1 MDTHL
6 LYQNL
11 AVIAAFLLIYSLIAG
26 RFESKLVNGPLLFL
40 LTGWLLGPGGLA
52 LLSLSIDSAGIKLL
66 AELTLVIVL
75 FNDAAN
81 TNWQILLA
89 NRQLPIRLLMIGL
102 PLTLIAGALF
112 GHWIFPDLPL
122 LEMAILSTIL
132 APTDAALGKAVVSN
146 PAVPAPVREGLNQE
160 SGLNDGICVPVLLL
174 LLALISPTEQHT
186 GTATLAITLMLEEI
200 GIGLLVAFV
209 LTSLTIRLLKI
220 AYLNGWQLPL
230 WRQLTMPGLALL
242 CFALAQTLGGSGFIA
257 AFVGGLFIG
266 HRLGEHKHAYMDSCE
281 GYGDLLSVVIWMVF
295 GATLMPML
303 PESAALAILALCR
316 CQPHPAAD
324 GAGLAQPYRYR
335 PQTRAQALYRLVRAA
350 GPCQHRLCG
359 DGAAK
364 RAGADRP
371 APHHRHRA
379 LHHHIER
386 AAARPHRQ
394 PLGRAFQASLSQA
407 APIKMP
413 PTGGIFFRGMGH

>member
-1 MDTHL
+1 MDAHL

-11 AVIAAFLLIYSLIAG
+11 AVIAAFLLLYSLIAG

-40 LTGWLLGPGGLA
+40 LTGWLLGPGGLE

-81 TNWQILLA
+81 TNWQVLLA
-89 NRQLPIRLLMIGL
+89 NRQLPIRLLLIGL
-102 PLTLIAGALF
+102 PLTLLCGALF
-112 GHWIFPDLPL
+112 GHWLFPDLPL

-146 PAVPAPVREGLNQE
+146 PAVPAPLREGLNQE

-174 LLALISPTEQHT
+174 LLALIAPTEEHT
-186 GTATLAITLMLEEI
+186 GTAALAITLMLEEI

-209 LTSLTIRLLKI
+209 LTALTVRLLKVS
-220 AYLNGWQLPL
+220 YLNGWQLPL

-266 HRLGEHKHAYMDSCE
+266 HRLGEHKHAYRDSCE

-295 GATLMPML
+295 GATLMPIL
-303 PESAALAILALCR
+303 PELLHWQYWLYAIASLTLLR
-316 CQPHPAAD
+316 MVPVWLSLIGTGLKPELKHFIGWFGPR
-324 GAGLAQPYRYR
+324 GLASIVFAVMVLQNEPSLIGQR
-335 PQTRAQALYRLVRAA
+335 PIIATV
-350 GPCQHRLCG
+350 LCTIILSVI
-359 DGAAK
+359 
-364 RAGADRP
+364 
-371 APHHRHRA
+371 
-379 LHHHIER
+379 LHGLTANPWVER
-386 AAARPHRQ
+386 FKPR
-394 PLGRAFQASLSQA
+394 
-407 APIKMP
+407 
-413 PTGGIFFRGMGH
+413 

>member
-1 MDTHL
+1 MDAHL

-40 LTGWLLGPGGLA
+40 LTGWLLGPGGLE

-81 TNWQILLA
+81 TNWQVLLA
-89 NRQLPIRLLMIGL
+89 NRQLPIRLLLIGL
-102 PLTLIAGALF
+102 PLTLLCGALF

-174 LLALISPTEQHT
+174 LLALIAPTEQHA

-209 LTSLTIRLLKI
+209 LTSLTIQLLKI
-220 AYLNGWQLPL
+220 SYLNGWQLPL

-242 CFALAQTLGGSGFIA
+242 CFTLAQTLGGSGFIA

-295 GATLMPML
+295 GATLMPIL
-303 PESAALAILALCR
+303 PELLHWQYWLYAIASLTLLR
-316 CQPHPAAD
+316 MVPVWLSLIGTGLKPELKLFI
-324 GAGLAQPYRYR
+324 GWFGPRGLASIVFAVMVLQNDPSLIGQR
-335 PQTRAQALYRLVRAA
+335 PIIATV
-350 GPCQHRLCG
+350 LCTIILSVI
-359 DGAAK
+359 
-364 RAGADRP
+364 
-371 APHHRHRA
+371 
-379 LHHHIER
+379 LHGLTANPWVER
-386 AAARPHRQ
+386 FKPR
-394 PLGRAFQASLSQA
+394 
-407 APIKMP
+407 
-413 PTGGIFFRGMGH
+413 

>member
-1 MDTHL
+1 MDAHL

-11 AVIAAFLLIYSLIAG
+11 AMIAAFLLVYSLIAG

-40 LTGWLLGPGGLA
+40 LTGWLLGPGGLE

-81 TNWQILLA
+81 TNWQVLLA
-89 NRQLPIRLLMIGL
+89 NRQLPIRLLLIGL
-102 PLTLIAGALF
+102 PLTLLCGALF

-174 LLALISPTEQHT
+174 LLALIAPTEQHA

-220 AYLNGWQLPL
+220 SYLNGWQLPL

-295 GATLMPML
+295 GATLMPIL
-303 PESAALAILALCR
+303 PELLHWQYWLYAIASLTLLR
-316 CQPHPAAD
+316 MVPVWLSLIGTGLKPELKLFI
-324 GAGLAQPYRYR
+324 GWFGPRGLASIVFAVMVLQNEPSLIGQR
-335 PQTRAQALYRLVRAA
+335 PIIATV
-350 GPCQHRLCG
+350 LCTIILSVI
-359 DGAAK
+359 
-364 RAGADRP
+364 
-371 APHHRHRA
+371 
-379 LHHHIER
+379 LHGLSANPWVER
-386 AAARPHRQ
+386 FKPR
-394 PLGRAFQASLSQA
+394 
-407 APIKMP
+407 
-413 PTGGIFFRGMGH
+413 

>member
-1 MDTHL
+1 MDAHL

-11 AVIAAFLLIYSLIAG
+11 AVIAAFLLVYSLIAG

-40 LTGWLLGPGGLA
+40 LTGWLLGPGGLE

-81 TNWQILLA
+81 TNWQVLLA
-89 NRQLPIRLLMIGL
+89 NRQLPIRLLLIGL
-102 PLTLIAGALF
+102 PLTLLCGALF

-174 LLALISPTEQHT
+174 LLALITPTEQHA

-220 AYLNGWQLPL
+220 SYLNGWQLPL

-295 GATLMPML
+295 GATLMPIL
-303 PESAALAILALCR
+303 PELLHWQYWLYAIASLTLLR
-316 CQPHPAAD
+316 MVPVWLSLIGTGLKPELKLFI
-324 GAGLAQPYRYR
+324 GWFGPRGLASIVFAVMVLQNEPSLIGQR
-335 PQTRAQALYRLVRAA
+335 PIIATV
-350 GPCQHRLCG
+350 LCTIILSVI
-359 DGAAK
+359 
-364 RAGADRP
+364 
-371 APHHRHRA
+371 
-379 LHHHIER
+379 LHGLTANPWVER
-386 AAARPHRQ
+386 FKPR
-394 PLGRAFQASLSQA
+394 
-407 APIKMP
+407 
-413 PTGGIFFRGMGH
+413 

>member
-1 MDTHL
+1 MDASL
-6 LYQNL
+6 IYQNL
-11 AVIAAFLLIYSLIAG
+11 AVIAAFLLVYSLIAG
-26 RFESKLVNGPLLFL
+26 RFESRLINGPLLFML
-40 LTGWLLGPGGLA
+40 MGWLLGPGGVELI
-52 LLSLSIDSAGIKLL
+52 SLSIDSAGIKLL
-66 AELTLVIVL
+66 AELSLVIVL

-81 TNWQILLA
+81 TNWQVLQA
-89 NRQLPIRLLMIGL
+89 NRQLPIRLLLIGL
-102 PLTLIAGALF
+102 PLTLVSGALF
-112 GHWIFPDLPL
+112 GHWLFPDLPL

-174 LLALISPTEQHT
+174 LLVLIAPTEQHS
-186 GTATLAITLMLEEI
+186 GTAMLAITLMLEEI

-220 AYLNGWQLPL
+220 SYLNGWQLPL

-295 GATLMPML
+295 GATLLPML
-303 PESAALAILALCR
+303 PELMQWQYWLYAAASLTLLRMVPVWLSLIGTGLKPELKLFIGWFGPR
-316 CQPHPAAD
+316 
-324 GAGLAQPYRYR
+324 GLASIVFAVMVLQNQPALIGQR
-335 PQTRAQALYRLVRAA
+335 PIIATV
-350 GPCQHRLCG
+350 LCTIILSVL
-359 DGAAK
+359 
-364 RAGADRP
+364 
-371 APHHRHRA
+371 
-379 LHHHIER
+379 LHGLTANPWVER
-386 AAARPHRQ
+386 FKTA
-394 PLGRAFQASLSQA
+394 
-407 APIKMP
+407 
-413 PTGGIFFRGMGH
+413 

>member
-1 MDTHL
+1 MDAHL

-11 AVIAAFLLIYSLIAG
+11 TVIAAFLLVYSLIAG

-40 LTGWLLGPGGLA
+40 LTGWLLGPGGLE

-81 TNWQILLA
+81 TNWQVLLA
-89 NRQLPIRLLMIGL
+89 NRQLPIRLLLIGL
-102 PLTLIAGALF
+102 PLTLLCGALF

-174 LLALISPTEQHT
+174 LLALIAPTEQHA

-220 AYLNGWQLPL
+220 SYLNGWQLPL

-295 GATLMPML
+295 GATLIPIL
-303 PESAALAILALCR
+303 PELLHWQYWLYAIASLTLLR
-316 CQPHPAAD
+316 MVPVWLSLIGTGLKPELKLFI
-324 GAGLAQPYRYR
+324 GWFGPRGLASIVFAVMVLQNEPSLIGQR
-335 PQTRAQALYRLVRAA
+335 PIIATV
-350 GPCQHRLCG
+350 LCTIILSVI
-359 DGAAK
+359 
-364 RAGADRP
+364 
-371 APHHRHRA
+371 
-379 LHHHIER
+379 LHGLTANPWVER
-386 AAARPHRQ
+386 FKPR
-394 PLGRAFQASLSQA
+394 
-407 APIKMP
+407 
-413 PTGGIFFRGMGH
+413 

>member
-1 MDTHL
+1 MDAHL

-11 AVIAAFLLIYSLIAG
+11 AVIAAFLLLYSLIAG

-40 LTGWLLGPGGLA
+40 LTGWLLGPGGLE

-81 TNWQILLA
+81 TNWQVLLA
-89 NRQLPIRLLMIGL
+89 NRQLPIRLLLIGL
-102 PLTLIAGALF
+102 PLTLLCGALF
-112 GHWIFPDLPL
+112 GHWLYPDLPL

-146 PAVPAPVREGLNQE
+146 PAVPAPLREGLNQE

-174 LLALISPTEQHT
+174 LLALIAPTEEHT
-186 GTATLAITLMLEEI
+186 GTAALAITLMLEEI

-209 LTSLTIRLLKI
+209 LTALTVRLLKVS
-220 AYLNGWQLPL
+220 YLNGWQLPL

-257 AFVGGLFIG
+257 AFVGGLLMG
-266 HRLGEHKHAYMDSCE
+266 RRLGEHKHAYIDSCE

-295 GATLMPML
+295 GATLMPIL
-303 PESAALAILALCR
+303 PELLHWQYWLYAIASLTLLR
-316 CQPHPAAD
+316 MVPVWLRLIGTGLKPELKLFI
-324 GAGLAQPYRYR
+324 GWVGPRGLASIVFAVMVLQNEPSLIGQR
-335 PQTRAQALYRLVRAA
+335 PIIATV
-350 GPCQHRLCG
+350 LCTIILSVI
-359 DGAAK
+359 
-364 RAGADRP
+364 
-371 APHHRHRA
+371 
-379 LHHHIER
+379 LHGLTAYPWVER
-386 AAARPHRQ
+386 FKPR
-394 PLGRAFQASLSQA
+394 
-407 APIKMP
+407 
-413 PTGGIFFRGMGH
+413 

>member
-1 MDTHL
+1 MDAHL

-11 AVIAAFLLIYSLIAG
+11 AVIAAFLLLYSLIAG
-26 RFESKLVNGPLLFL
+26 RFESKMVNGPLLFL
-40 LTGWLLGPGGLA
+40 LTGWLLGPGGLE

-81 TNWQILLA
+81 TNWQVLLA
-89 NRQLPIRLLMIGL
+89 NRQLPIRLLLIGL
-102 PLTLIAGALF
+102 PLTLLCGALF
-112 GHWIFPDLPL
+112 GHWLFPDLPL

-146 PAVPAPVREGLNQE
+146 PAVPAPLREGLNQE

-174 LLALISPTEQHT
+174 LLALIAPTEEHT
-186 GTATLAITLMLEEI
+186 GTAALAITLMLEEI

-209 LTSLTIRLLKI
+209 LTALTVRLLKVS
-220 AYLNGWQLPL
+220 YLNGWQLPL

-295 GATLMPML
+295 GATLMPIL
-303 PESAALAILALCR
+303 PELLHWQYWLYAIASLTLLR
-316 CQPHPAAD
+316 MVPVWLSLIGTGLKPKLKLFI
-324 GAGLAQPYRYR
+324 GWFGPRGLASIVFAVMVLQNEPSLIGQR
-335 PQTRAQALYRLVRAA
+335 PIIATV
-350 GPCQHRLCG
+350 LCTIILSVI
-359 DGAAK
+359 
-364 RAGADRP
+364 
-371 APHHRHRA
+371 
-379 LHHHIER
+379 LHGLTANPWVER
-386 AAARPHRQ
+386 FKPR
-394 PLGRAFQASLSQA
+394 
-407 APIKMP
+407 
-413 PTGGIFFRGMGH
+413 

>member
-1 MDTHL
+1 MDAHL

-40 LTGWLLGPGGLA
+40 LTGWLLGPGGLELIA
-52 LLSLSIDSAGIKLL
+52 LSIDSAGIKLL

-81 TNWQILLA
+81 TNWQVLLA
-89 NRQLPIRLLMIGL
+89 NRQLPIRLLLIGL
-102 PLTLIAGALF
+102 PLTLLCGALF

-174 LLALISPTEQHT
+174 LLALIAPTERHA

-220 AYLNGWQLPL
+220 SYLNGWQLPL

-295 GATLMPML
+295 GATLMPIL
-303 PESAALAILALCR
+303 PELLHWQYWLYAIASLTLLR
-316 CQPHPAAD
+316 MVPVWLSLIGTGLKPELKLFI
-324 GAGLAQPYRYR
+324 GWFGPRGLASIVFAVMVLQNEPSLIGQR
-335 PQTRAQALYRLVRAA
+335 PIIATV
-350 GPCQHRLCG
+350 LCTIILSVI
-359 DGAAK
+359 
-364 RAGADRP
+364 
-371 APHHRHRA
+371 
-379 LHHHIER
+379 LHGLSANPWVER
-386 AAARPHRQ
+386 FKPR
-394 PLGRAFQASLSQA
+394 
-407 APIKMP
+407 
-413 PTGGIFFRGMGH
+413 